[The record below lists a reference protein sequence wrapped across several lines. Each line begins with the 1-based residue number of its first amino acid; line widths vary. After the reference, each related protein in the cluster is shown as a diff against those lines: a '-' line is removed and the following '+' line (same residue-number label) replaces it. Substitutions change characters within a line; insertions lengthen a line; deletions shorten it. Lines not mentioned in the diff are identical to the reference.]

1 MGAGSVSDILLRNAV
16 ILTMD
21 DKFTRIDRGAL
32 WVRDGRIAWLGP
44 EEALPGGERPQK
56 VVDCRGGV
64 VMPGL
69 VNAHTHLAMTLMRG
83 LGSDL
88 PLQEWL
94 FERIFPVESV
104 LTADDCEWGSRLG
117 IAEML
122 LSGTTCFADMYFYM
136 DRIARVVEE
145 TGIRACLSRGL
156 MDGPQHEEKLGEN
169 IALHARWHGGAG
181 GRITVRL
188 GPHAEYTNT
197 RASMARFAK
206 AARELGCGLMVH
218 VSETEREVAECAAR
232 HGMSPVAFLDD
243 AGIFSAPCMAAHC
256 VAVDQDDMDILARRG
271 VAVVHNPTSNLKL
284 ASGVAPVTAMLERG
298 IPVALGTDGCASN
311 NNLDMWEEMHI
322 AALAAKG
329 FTKDPTALS
338 SRTVLYMATRGGA
351 RALGLEQEIGSLE
364 PGKKADLI
372 VVDTTAT
379 VFHPLRELENHLV
392 YAAGRGDVR
401 LTMVDGRVLARDGK
415 LTAGDL
421 ADTVAR
427 FEEHARKLY
436 ERTEVNR

>member
-1 MGAGSVSDILLRNAV
+1 
-16 ILTMD
+16 
-21 DKFTRIDRGAL
+21 
-32 WVRDGRIAWLGP
+32 
-44 EEALPGGERPQK
+44 
-56 VVDCRGGV
+56 
-64 VMPGL
+64 MPGL

-83 LGSDL
+83 MGSDL

-94 FERIFPVESV
+94 FDRIFPVESV

-117 IAEML
+117 IAECCL
-122 LSGTTCFADMYFYM
+122 AHH
-136 DRIARVVEE
+136 V
-145 TGIRACLSRGL
+145 LSRTCILYGQDRGGRRGNRDTGLPELGL
-156 MDGPQHEEKLGEN
+156 MDGPQHEEASGEHCASC
-169 IALHARWHGGAG
+169 ALARRRGRAHHRPAGAP
-181 GRITVRL
+181 RRV
-188 GPHAEYTNT
+188 HQYAQ
-197 RASMARFAK
+197 SMARFAK
-206 AARELGCGLMVH
+206 MARELGCGLMVH
-218 VSETEREVAECAAR
+218 VSETEREVAQCAAR
-232 HGMSPVAFLDD
+232 HGVSPVAFLDD